1 MAADTAWTLV
11 LGGITAASHHPGEMA
26 ANTAWVLVCAAL
38 VMFMVPG
45 LALFYGGMVGTKN
58 VLNMLNMNLYCLG
71 IIPILW
77 AVLGFGFATG
87 DWSFPLFGNFDAVLL
102 NGVEGVAA
110 NREFVFAMTF
120 AVITPA
126 LISGAVAGRM
136 KFTAWAIFVPVWSF
150 LVYSPVVYWVYGD
163 NGWIREL
170 PALDFAGGTAIHINA
185 GAAALALV
193 MVLGPRQRWPRDVD
207 FPHSLP
213 LVLLGAGI
221 LWFGWFGF
229 NAGSALAA
237 DGVAAH
243 AFLTTFLAAAAGMGA
258 WMVVETFK
266 NGKPTAL
273 GMASG
278 IVAGLVAITPAAGH
292 VGAMASILIGA
303 LAGVVCFLAIGLKLR
318 YKYDDSLDVVGV
330 HMFGGIV
337 GGVLIGFLADS
348 GAIEGGDF
356 LNGVFFGGGE
366 LLLNQIISILA
377 VMAYSFVV
385 TYAISW
391 VLNATMGLRVSA
403 DDESSG
409 LDQSLHAETA
419 YNN

>member
-1 MAADTAWTLV
+1 MNADTAWV
-11 LGGITAASHHPGEMA
+11 LTS
-26 ANTAWVLVCAAL
+26 AAL

-71 IIPILW
+71 VVPILW
-77 AVLGFGFATG
+77 AVFGYGFASG

-102 NGVEGVAA
+102 NGIDGVEADR
-110 NREFVFAMTF
+110 NFVFDMTF

-150 LVYSPVVYWVYGD
+150 LVYSPVVYWIYGD
-163 NGWIREL
+163 NGWIAEL
-170 PALDFAGGTAIHINA
+170 PAHDFAGGTAIHINA

-229 NAGSALAA
+229 NAGSARAA
-237 DGVAAH
+237 DILAAH
-243 AFLTTFLAAAAGMGA
+243 AFLTTFLAASAGMCA
-258 WMVVETFK
+258 WMLIETVK

-278 IVAGLVAITPAAGH
+278 IVAGLVAITPAAGF
-292 VGAMASILIGA
+292 VGAMASVLIGA

-318 YKYDDSLDVVGV
+318 YRYDDSLDVVGV

-337 GGVLIGFLADS
+337 GGVLIGFFADS
-348 GAIEGGDF
+348 GAIGGQDRGF
-356 LNGVFFGGGE
+356 IDGIFFGGGE
-366 LLLNQIISILA
+366 LLYNQIISIVA

-385 TYAISW
+385 TYVLSW
-391 VLNATMGLRVSA
+391 VLNATMGLRASA
-403 DDESSG
+403 DDESVG
-409 LDQSLHAETA
+409 LDQSLHAESA

>member
-1 MAADTAWTLV
+1 MDAD
-11 LGGITAASHHPGEMA
+11 
-26 ANTAWVLVCAAL
+26 TAWVLVCAAL

-45 LALFYGGMVGTKN
+45 LALFYGGMVGTKH

-71 IIPILW
+71 IVPLLW
-77 AVLGFGFATG
+77 AVFGFGFASG
-87 DWSFPLFGNFDAVLL
+87 DWSFPLFGDFDAIFL
-102 NGVEGVAA
+102 NGVDDVVGK
-110 NREFVFAMTF
+110 REFVFGMTF

-136 KFTAWAIFVPVWSF
+136 KFSAWAIFVPLWSF
-150 LVYSPVVYWVYGD
+150 LVYSPVVYWIYGGE
-163 NGWIREL
+163 GWIAQL

-185 GAAALALV
+185 GAAALALAL
-193 MVLGPRQRWPRDVD
+193 VLGPRKGWPRDVD
-207 FPHSLP
+207 LPHSLP

-237 DGVAAH
+237 NFQAAH
-243 AFLTTFLAAAAGMGA
+243 AFLTTFLAAAAGMVA
-258 WMVVETFK
+258 WMVVEIVK
-266 NGKPTAL
+266 DGKPTAL

-278 IVAGLVAITPAAGH
+278 IVAGLVAITPAAGF
-292 VGAMASILIGA
+292 VGALASIVIGA
-303 LAGVVCFLAIGLKLR
+303 LAGVVCFLAIGFKLR

-337 GGVLIGFLADS
+337 GGVLIGFFADN
-348 GAIEGGDF
+348 GAIEGQDF
-356 LNGVFFGGGE
+356 INGIFFGGDE

-377 VMAYSFVV
+377 VMAYSFVA
-385 TYAISW
+385 TLIIAW
-391 VLNATMGLRVSA
+391 ALNRTMGLRASSE
-403 DDESSG
+403 DESVG